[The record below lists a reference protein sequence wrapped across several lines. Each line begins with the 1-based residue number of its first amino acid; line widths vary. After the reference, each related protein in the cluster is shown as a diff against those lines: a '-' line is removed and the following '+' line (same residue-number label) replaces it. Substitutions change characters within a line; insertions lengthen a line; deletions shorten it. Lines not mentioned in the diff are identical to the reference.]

1 MDASQIRT
9 VTVYEFPLNE
19 RVRIL
24 MRLEHLADCL
34 NELLRR
40 GDALSHHHAL
50 QTVFQIADV
59 CEQRTDLKSEILKEL
74 ERYRQTILGY
84 RSIEGLEQRV
94 NQLLAEIDQCYSRF
108 NSQSGNLSTELN
120 QNEWLLGV
128 RGRIHIP
135 AGLCAF
141 DHPSYFTWQ
150 HLSDEQR
157 LRDMAH
163 WQRPLEPIMAC
174 VRLLMRLLRDTEVAQ
189 KVMTQ
194 EGVYQQS
201 LSANKNYQ
209 LLRISMQPNMQL
221 VPTVSAHRLMVTIRM
236 MRREG
241 EKMLHAGNVQVGFEL
256 ALCS

>member
-1 MDASQIRT
+1 
-9 VTVYEFPLNE
+9 
-19 RVRIL
+19 
-24 MRLEHLADCL
+24 
-34 NELLRR
+34 
-40 GDALSHHHAL
+40 
-50 QTVFQIADV
+50 V

-84 RSIEGLEQRV
+84 RSMEGLEQRV
-94 NQLLAEIDQCYSRF
+94 NQLLGEIDQCYSNF
-108 NSQSGNLSTELN
+108 NNQSGNLSTELN
-120 QNEWLLGV
+120 QNEWLLSV
-128 RGRIHIP
+128 RGRINIP

-150 HLSDEQR
+150 HQSSEQR
-157 LRDMAH
+157 LRDLIT
-163 WQRPLEPIMAC
+163 WLQPLQPIMAC

-201 LSANKNYQ
+201 LNTGKNYQ

-221 VPTVSAHRLMVTIRM
+221 IPTVSAHRLMVTVRM

-241 EKMLHAGNVQVGFEL
+241 EKMLHAGNVQAGFEL

>member
-1 MDASQIRT
+1 MI
-9 VTVYEFPLNE
+9 VYEYPLNE

-24 MRLEHLADCL
+24 MRLEHLGNML
-34 NELLRR
+34 QELLAR
-40 GDALSHHHAL
+40 GDALSHHYAL
-50 QTVFQIADV
+50 ETLFQMADV
-59 CEQRTDLKSEILKEL
+59 CDQRTDLKSEILNEL
-74 ERYRQTILGY
+74 ERYRQTILSY

-94 NQLLAEIDQCYSRF
+94 NKLLGEIDQCYGNF
-108 NSQSGNLSTELN
+108 NGQSGNLSAELN
-120 QNEWLLGV
+120 SFEWLVSV

-150 HLSDEQR
+150 HQSSEQR
-157 LRDMAH
+157 LRDLTL
-163 WQRPLEPIMAC
+163 WTRPLQPIMAC

-201 LSANKNYQ
+201 LGANKNYQ

-221 VPTVSAHRLMVTIRM
+221 VPAVSAHRLMVTIRM

-241 EKMLHAGNVQVGFEL
+241 EKMLHAGNVQAGFEL

>member
-157 LRDMAH
+157 MAH
-163 WQRPLEPIMAC
+163 WLRPLEPIMAC

>member
-1 MDASQIRT
+1 M
-9 VTVYEFPLNE
+9 
-19 RVRIL
+19 
-24 MRLEHLADCL
+24 EHHLPK
-34 NELLRR
+34 
-40 GDALSHHHAL
+40 GHAL
-50 QTVFQIADV
+50 YEAGQTGHVWQIQRGLMWLSAD
-59 CEQRTDLKSEILKEL
+59 QGQALTW
-74 ERYRQTILGY
+74 
-84 RSIEGLEQRV
+84 
-94 NQLLAEIDQCYSRF
+94 LALPGDM
-108 NSQSGNLSTELN
+108 
-120 QNEWLLGV
+120 LGV
-128 RGRIHIP
+128 ET
-135 AGLCAF
+135 LCGEA
-141 DHPSYFTWQ
+141 YACTAVALKGTTLAR
-150 HLSDEQR
+150 LSVDTQWGQFSVVAQGYLQQQQR

-163 WQRPLEPIMAC
+163 WLRPLEPIMAC